1 MEVGRLAALTKAAA
15 RRASRWRPPRRG
27 RGLEDGAISV
37 LTSYRERIEALE
49 RGEWPR
55 GFASPEKA
63 IKALEDE
70 ICSSFYGTAEERQ
83 EAQVLVFRLTQLRDR
98 LAREGGLGA
107 GW

>member
-1 MEVGRLAALTKAAA
+1 
-15 RRASRWRPPRRG
+15 
-27 RGLEDGAISV
+27 
-37 LTSYRERIEALE
+37 
-49 RGEWPR
+49 
-55 GFASPEKA
+55 
-63 IKALEDE
+63 LEDE